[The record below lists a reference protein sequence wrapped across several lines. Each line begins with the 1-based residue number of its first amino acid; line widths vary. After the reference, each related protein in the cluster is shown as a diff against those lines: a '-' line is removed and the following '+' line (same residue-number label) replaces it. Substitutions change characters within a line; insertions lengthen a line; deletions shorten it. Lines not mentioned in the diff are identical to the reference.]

1 MGRIIAICN
10 QKGGVGKTTTATNLA
25 TSLSFLGY
33 RVLLLDLD
41 PQGNSTNS
49 VGIDADMVN
58 TSTSDIFL
66 SKCNIKDAII
76 KTAFG
81 IDAIPATKN
90 LAILSTEIKE
100 KEILKSSLAMI
111 KDGYDFIIMDCP
123 PSLGILNYNALVAA
137 NSLIIPVQCQY
148 YAFEG
153 LISLLS
159 TIRYIQTNY
168 NEKLDVEGI
177 LLTMYDARTNLD
189 KRVYAEVKEFFKEK
203 VFETS
208 IPQSIKIP
216 LSQSKKKPIM
226 FYDKKSNVAQ
236 AYIDL
241 AKEVVSHNGW
251 NH

>member
-1 MGRIIAICN
+1 MGRIIAVCN

-58 TSTSDIFL
+58 TSTSDIFM
-66 SKCNIKDAII
+66 SKSNIKDAII
-76 KTAFG
+76 KTSFG
-81 IDAIPATKN
+81 IDTIPATKN

-100 KEILKSSLAMI
+100 KEILSSNLSLI
-111 KDGYDFIIMDCP
+111 KDDYNFIVIDCP

-137 NSLIIPVQCQY
+137 DSLIIPVQCQY

-168 NEKLDVEGI
+168 NERLDVEGI

-203 VFETS
+203 VFKTS

-241 AKEVVSHNGW
+241 AKEVVSHNG
-251 NH
+251 